1 MKKSVDS
8 SICKYTKGRSLLQK
22 FFLAAMLTALIACQ
36 LPSPPQSGGSSGSP
50 PSSGTSGTPGTPGLP
65 GTPGTPGTPGLP
77 GTPESS
83 GSEDSIGDLDQSLDD
98 SLDDFDSTVS
108 DQGSSDQPAQIDI
121 LSPSGGGIE
130 SDSDQP
136 PYETAESIAE
146 SDAGIEDRAAAGPE
160 SKDDG
165 DGAKGQPS
173 GNNSSAPSEAIEA
186 QPIPDDLGDGQGD
199 NIVLRQI
206 RDAASQESDPI
217 LRERLWD
224 EYRRIKNGN

>member
-1 MKKSVDS
+1 MKKRVDS
-8 SICKYTKGRSLLQK
+8 SICKYAKGRPLLQK
-22 FFLAAMLTALIACQ
+22 FVLAAMLTALAACQ

-50 PSSGTSGTPGTPGLP
+50 PSSGTPPSSGLP
-65 GTPGTPGTPGLP
+65 GTPESA
-77 GTPESS
+77 TPESS

-108 DQGSSDQPAQIDI
+108 DQGSSDEPAQIDI
-121 LSPSGGGIE
+121 LSPSGGGGIE

-160 SKDDG
+160 SKGDG

-173 GNNSSAPSEAIEA
+173 DNNSSAPSEAIEV

-199 NIVLRQI
+199 DIVLRQI
-206 RDAASQESDPI
+206 RDAASQEPDPI